1 MRTATIAGM
10 DATDRAILSELTQNA
25 RISFRDLGAAVGLSA
40 NAAADRVRRLR
51 ETGVITGF
59 TATID
64 QGAAGRGL
72 IAYIDIRMAAQM
84 TNDQFEIEAS
94 KLDAVM
100 EAVHLTGRSDYL
112 LRVACRDTLEL
123 DQLLRQLKREH
134 GVSDTETRIVLRSA
148 FTRGAP

>member
-1 MRTATIAGM
+1 M
-10 DATDRAILSELTQNA
+10 DDVDREILGELTRNA

-51 ETGVITGF
+51 DTGVITGF
-59 TATID
+59 TATVD

-72 IAYIDIRMAAQM
+72 IAYIDVRMAAAM
-84 TNDQFEIEAS
+84 TNDRFEQEVS
-94 KLDAVM
+94 RLEAVM
-100 EAVHLTGRSDYL
+100 EAVHLTGRFDYL

-123 DQLLRQLKREH
+123 DQLLRHLKRET